1 MKYLQTIFISIF
13 DVGSPPNSIQ
23 HIYDQ
28 NIPTYLLQLKIYLQ
42 NKILKEMVGFIP
54 VALLLVYPEAE
65 R

>member
-28 NIPTYLLQLKIYLQ
+28 NLPTYSSSKFYLQ

-54 VALLLVYPEAE
+54 EALLLVYPEAE